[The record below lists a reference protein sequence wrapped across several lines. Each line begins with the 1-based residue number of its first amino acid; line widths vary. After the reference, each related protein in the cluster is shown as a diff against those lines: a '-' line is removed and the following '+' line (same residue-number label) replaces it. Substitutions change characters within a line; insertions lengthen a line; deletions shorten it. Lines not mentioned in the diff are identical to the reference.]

1 MRKDLEKKMRKELK
15 KRPSKGILI
24 GDQEIE
30 VVNVR
35 TTNGKVGLKELYR
48 LVDCKLVDYF
58 SLNDEFD
65 MWLDDIGL
73 FKNGNF
79 MQSYTLEGKL
89 IPQQVPGNVLI
100 LARNDRGNQIG
111 LTDKQIDYVLNNLT
125 IVERTVIDLGDEESD
140 PMDLARKNASKVLG
154 NIRETLLESG
164 LSEDELPF

>member
-1 MRKDLEKKMRKELK
+1 
-15 KRPSKGILI
+15 
-24 GDQEIE
+24 
-30 VVNVR
+30 
-35 TTNGKVGLKELYR
+35 
-48 LVDCKLVDYF
+48 
-58 SLNDEFD
+58 